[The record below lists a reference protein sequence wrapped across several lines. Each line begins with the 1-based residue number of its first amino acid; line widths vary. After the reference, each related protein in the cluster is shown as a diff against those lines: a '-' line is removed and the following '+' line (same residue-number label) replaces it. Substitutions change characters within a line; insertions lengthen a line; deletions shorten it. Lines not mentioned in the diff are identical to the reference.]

1 MKSILVM
8 FLVILAFIGG
18 FVFDGLI
25 TRVPLDASTCGR
37 MMQLKRDVVD
47 FYTRNGALPE
57 SLDALETSE
66 EQVVSKK
73 NAWGGPILYSISNE
87 TTVVLMTY
95 GPGGAEAE
103 VKQAF
108 TLIFNVNEK

>member
-37 MMQLKRDVVD
+37 MMQLKRDIAD
-47 FYTRNGALPE
+47 FYAQNGALPE
-57 SLDALETSE
+57 SLDALETSD
-66 EQVVSKK
+66 VKADSKK
-73 NAWGGPILYSISNE
+73 NAWGGPISYSISNE
-87 TTVVLMTY
+87 TTVVLKTY